1 MTIQSKISSCRNIM
15 SEVQSNKS
23 KVDAGSER
31 AKANNTFFDV
41 YNSFLLP
48 TLTAYTIVKQNT
60 DYTFPQEA
68 VNKLKEC
75 LGYVTKTLDSKQVLN
90 VSTFRVNSV
99 YARDKISEA
108 WVAHAN
114 EITKGILDDL
124 GVFKLVSDNK
134 LEIVRL
140 STAIK
145 GISTWPVT
153 KKQFDDFTLA
163 LEVARNLLKTMKFDS
178 EIEMFLRKV
187 RDKQATLQ
195 DLSDPIIKWIR
206 DNNFEGSI
214 QLSIKA

>member
-15 SEVQSNKS
+15 SEVQGNKS

-31 AKANNTFFDV
+31 TKANNAFFDV

-195 DLSDPIIKWIR
+195 DLSDSIIKWIR

>member
-41 YNSFLLP
+41 YNSFLVP

-75 LGYVTKTLDSKQVLN
+75 LDYVTKTLDSKQVLN

-108 WVAHAN
+108 WIAHVN
-114 EITKGILDDL
+114 EITRGILDDL

-153 KKQFDDFTLA
+153 KKQFDDCTLA

-178 EIEMFLRKV
+178 EIETFLRKV

-214 QLSIKA
+214 QLSIKT

>member
-60 DYTFPQEA
+60 EYTFPQEA

-75 LGYVTKTLDSKQVLN
+75 LDYVTKTLDSKQVLN

-114 EITKGILDDL
+114 EITREILDDL

-153 KKQFDDFTLA
+153 KKQFDDCTLA

-178 EIEMFLRKV
+178 EIETFLRKV

-214 QLSIKA
+214 QLSIKT

>member
-1 MTIQSKISSCRNIM
+1 M

-75 LGYVTKTLDSKQVLN
+75 LDYVTKTLDSKQVLN

-108 WVAHAN
+108 WIAHVN
-114 EITKGILDDL
+114 EITRGILDDL

-145 GISTWPVT
+145 GNSTWPVT
-153 KKQFDDFTLA
+153 KKQFDDCTLA

-178 EIEMFLRKV
+178 EIETFLRKV

-214 QLSIKA
+214 QLSIKT

>member
-31 AKANNTFFDV
+31 AKANNAFFDV

-75 LGYVTKTLDSKQVLN
+75 LDYVTKTLDSKQVLN

-108 WVAHAN
+108 WITHTN
-114 EITKGILDDL
+114 QITKDILDDL

-145 GISTWPVT
+145 GISAWPVT

-178 EIEMFLRKV
+178 EIETFLRKV

>member
-75 LGYVTKTLDSKQVLN
+75 LDYVTKTLDSKQVLN

-108 WVAHAN
+108 WIAHAN
-114 EITKGILDDL
+114 EITSGILDDL

-153 KKQFDDFTLA
+153 KKQFDDCTLA
-163 LEVARNLLKTMKFDS
+163 LEVARNLLKTM
-178 EIEMFLRKV
+178 
-187 RDKQATLQ
+187 
-195 DLSDPIIKWIR
+195 
-206 DNNFEGSI
+206 
-214 QLSIKA
+214 

>member
-75 LGYVTKTLDSKQVLN
+75 LDYVTKTLDSKQVLN

-114 EITKGILDDL
+114 EITREILDDL

-153 KKQFDDFTLA
+153 KKQFDDCTLA

-178 EIEMFLRKV
+178 EIETFLRKV

-214 QLSIKA
+214 QLSIKT

>member
-75 LGYVTKTLDSKQVLN
+75 LDYVTKTLDSKQVLN

-108 WVAHAN
+108 WIAHAN
-114 EITKGILDDL
+114 EITRGILDDL

-153 KKQFDDFTLA
+153 KKQFDDCTLA

-178 EIEMFLRKV
+178 EIETFLRKV

-214 QLSIKA
+214 QLSIKT